1 MKIGISQLVEACDKS
16 MRKIIQLDDLIEN
29 LKSKALVSIDEFDE
43 IQEEF
48 YNLISS
54 LYGEEFLEKFFEI
67 CNSSKYLDNL

>member
-1 MKIGISQLVEACDKS
+1 MKICISQLVEACDKS

-54 LYGEEFLEKFFEI
+54 LYGK
-67 CNSSKYLDNL
+67 

>member
-1 MKIGISQLVEACDKS
+1 MKICISQLVEACDKS

-48 YNLISS
+48 YNTISS
-54 LYGEEFLEKFFEI
+54 LYGKEFLEKFFEI
-67 CNSSKYLDNL
+67 CNSSEYLDNL

>member
-1 MKIGISQLVEACDKS
+1 MKIYISQLVEACDKS

-54 LYGEEFLEKFFEI
+54 LYGNEFLKEFFEI
-67 CNSSKYLDNL
+67 CNSSKYIENL